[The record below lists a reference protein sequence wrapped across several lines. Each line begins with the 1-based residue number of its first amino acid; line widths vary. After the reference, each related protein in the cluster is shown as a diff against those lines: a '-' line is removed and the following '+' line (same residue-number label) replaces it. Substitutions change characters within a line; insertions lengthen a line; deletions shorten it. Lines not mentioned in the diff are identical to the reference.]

1 MKDRFSGRQVW
12 VSSCLPVLFIGQL
25 LICCTS
31 LELPSRETKSIG
43 SQGLQADLAWAAS
56 VSTCFP
62 LLKVPRCIGSPS
74 VRCRGHLS
82 SFLQCWPQGVGQG
95 ALPIGFS
102 FLSPCV
108 PQLCARGP
116 WGAFPCNNSVRTLTQ
131 HLALVPAVSTLTFQ
145 WRCKEMQEQASCKHR
160 EPRCRIH

>member
-102 FLSPCV
+102 FLSPHV

-116 WGAFPCNNSVRTLTQ
+116 WGDFLATTHPASCIGASCEHGDISVKVRRCRNG
-131 HLALVPAVSTLTFQ
+131 PAVNTVNQGAEHTSHWLF
-145 WRCKEMQEQASCKHR
+145 
-160 EPRCRIH
+160 

>member
-1 MKDRFSGRQVW
+1 MKDRFSGRQVC

-102 FLSPCV
+102 FLSPHV

-116 WGAFPCNNSVRTLTQ
+116 WGDFLATTLWGLSPSILHWCQ
-131 HLALVPAVSTLTFQ
+131 LWARWHFSEG
-145 WRCKEMQEQASCKHR
+145 KEMQERTSCKHS
-160 EPRCRIH
+160 EPRCRTH